1 MRQLSLSVVVA
12 AAVVALP
19 AFAQQDPSAPG
30 PVHDTNIVVGE
41 SPPANFVLRSL
52 DDESFDLAEADGP
65 LLLLFFR
72 GTW

>member
-1 MRQLSLSVVVA
+1 MRQLSLSVVLA
-12 AAVVALP
+12 TAVVALP
-19 AFAQQDPSAPG
+19 ASAQQDLAAPG

-41 SPPANFVLRSL
+41 APPANFVLRSL
-52 DDESFDLAEADGP
+52 DDESFDLAAAEGP